1 METERIHDTPQQ
13 LRTIYATLAEHGV
26 YGEQA
31 DNVLQETT
39 PGARYS
45 RPMDVVDEAAEQL
58 GLDNP
63 TTFTD
68 LAHQLTQ
75 AWERM
80 EEVEYNATVVRY
92 FGPEGA
98 VFALLA
104 PAIHERLE
112 QLHPPVSPE
121 IDGHTYEFKGGTFRK
136 IGTLRKSQRDE

>member
-1 METERIHDTPQQ
+1 MTFHDTPQQ

-31 DNVLQETT
+31 DNVLQEVT
-39 PGARYS
+39 PGARYL

-58 GLDNP
+58 DIDP
-63 TTFTD
+63 AATFTD
-68 LAHQLTQ
+68 LAHQLAQ
-75 AWERM
+75 ARGRM
-80 EEVEYNATVVRY
+80 EEVRYNATVVRY

-112 QLHPPVSPE
+112 RLRPPSHPEV
-121 IDGHTYEFKGGTFRK
+121 DGHTYEFTGGTFRK
-136 IGTLRKSQRDE
+136 IQRDE

>member
-1 METERIHDTPQQ
+1 MTIHDTPQQ

-26 YGEQA
+26 YGHKA
-31 DNVLQETT
+31 NNVLQQAA
-39 PGARYS
+39 PGAPYQQ
-45 RPMDVVDEAAEQL
+45 PQDVMDEAAEQL

-75 AWERM
+75 ARGRM
-80 EEVEYNATVVRY
+80 EEVRYNAAVVRY

-104 PAIHERLE
+104 PAIHDRLERLRPPS
-112 QLHPPVSPE
+112 HPEV
-121 IDGHTYEFKGGTFRK
+121 DGHTYEFTGGTFRK
-136 IGTLRKSQRDE
+136 IQTGE

>member
-1 METERIHDTPQQ
+1 MTIHDTPQQ

-31 DNVLQETT
+31 DTVLQEVT
-39 PGARYS
+39 PGARYL
-45 RPMDVVDEAAEQL
+45 RPQDVVDEAEEQL
-58 GLDNP
+58 GLDHP

-75 AWERM
+75 ARGRM
-80 EEVEYNATVVRY
+80 EEVQYNAAVVGY

-104 PAIHERLE
+104 PAIHDRLERLRPPS
-112 QLHPPVSPE
+112 HPEV
-121 IDGHTYEFKGGTFRK
+121 DGRTYEFTGGTFRK
-136 IGTLRKSQRDE
+136 IQRDE

>member
-1 METERIHDTPQQ
+1 MTIHDTPQQ

-58 GLDNP
+58 DIDP
-63 TTFTD
+63 AATFTD
-68 LAHQLTQ
+68 LAHQLSQ
-75 AWERM
+75 ARGRM
-80 EEVEYNATVVRY
+80 EEVRYNAAVVRF

-112 QLHPPVSPE
+112 RLRPPSHPEV
-121 IDGHTYEFKGGTFRK
+121 DGHTYEFTGGTFRK
-136 IGTLRKSQRDE
+136 IRRDE

>member
-31 DNVLQETT
+31 DNVLQEVT
-39 PGARYS
+39 PGARYL

-58 GLDNP
+58 DIDP
-63 TTFTD
+63 AATFTD
-68 LAHQLTQ
+68 LAHQLSQ
-75 AWERM
+75 ARGRM
-80 EEVEYNATVVRY
+80 EEVRYNAAVVRC
-92 FGPEGA
+92 FGTEGA

-112 QLHPPVSPE
+112 RLRPPSHPEV
-121 IDGHTYEFKGGTFRK
+121 DGDTYMFGTGTFHK
-136 IGTLRKSQRDE
+136 IQRAE

>member
-1 METERIHDTPQQ
+1 METERTHDTPQQ

-31 DNVLQETT
+31 DNVLQEVT
-39 PGARYS
+39 PGARYL

-58 GLDNP
+58 DIDP
-63 TTFTD
+63 AATFTD
-68 LAHQLTQ
+68 LAHQLAQ
-75 AWERM
+75 ARGRM
-80 EEVEYNATVVRY
+80 EEVRYNATVVRY

-112 QLHPPVSPE
+112 RLRPPSHPEV
-121 IDGHTYEFKGGTFRK
+121 DGHTYEFTGGTFRK
-136 IGTLRKSQRDE
+136 IQRDE